1 MKLFHPTCIPL
12 LVSMLGL
19 AACQQATDTGSS
31 PSAPAALPATETSK
45 DFGEYV
51 VHVNALPTDELTAE
65 IAKAYG
71 IVRSKNRAMLNVSVI
86 KKAEGTLGTP
96 VSGEINA
103 SATNLTG
110 QLKNLTLR
118 EITEGDAI
126 YFIGEVPVANGET
139 LIFNIEGSPAGGL
152 DPFTLRFQKQFYT
165 D

>member
-1 MKLFHPTCIPL
+1 MKPFQPL
-12 LVSMLGL
+12 HSILLLGMLSL
-19 AACQQATDTGSS
+19 AGCQQAADTGSGS
-31 PSAPAALPATETSK
+31 SAPPALPATATSQ
-45 DFGEYV
+45 DFGDYV

-65 IAKAYG
+65 VAKAYG

-86 KKAEGTLGTP
+86 QKAEGTIGTP
-96 VSGEINA
+96 IAGEVNA

-118 EITEGDAI
+118 QINEGDAI

-139 LIFNIEGSPAGGL
+139 LIFSIEGEPQGDHSPFA
-152 DPFTLRFQKQFYT
+152 LRFQKQFYT